1 MGNYSWNS
9 LFEGICMYVE
19 QLDLNPTDN
28 PFDRFSLEF
37 LTLMEKSN
45 NWVTEHHLVS
55 VISNFESLKHFVN
68 GLDDSGVK
76 KKLLRITEYDANY
89 YSKIVASLLAKLNLL
104 NDRKTAE

>member
-1 MGNYSWNS
+1 MGNYSWNT

-45 NWVTEHHLVS
+45 HWVTVHLLVS
-55 VISNFESLKHFVN
+55 VVSNIESLKLFVN
-68 GLDDSGVK
+68 GLDDSDVK
-76 KKLLRITEYDANY
+76 EKLLRITEYDANY
-89 YSKIVASLLAKLNLL
+89 YSKIVASLLPKLNSL
-104 NDRKTAE
+104 K